1 MSTTSLWLKYF
12 LIEKEEELTLYP
24 IIYCLLIF
32 QLLELQWS
40 LRCDTLCWY
49 SIPPSKLTSAR
60 IISFPYS
67 WNSKR
72 KTNIWKLNNR
82 KLLMYRICMAY
93 DHFVFPPL
101 SNWWLDEHL
110 KGSEIHI
117 FDLEYPDSLLWNEKK
132 DASKSTVYLEI
143 ELFSSAHTKEDLP
156 SLSCQLLPRGCCLT
170 VPRAH
175 RCDNSRKSCIIHMC
189 SSGGT
194 DGLFPAS
201 HTRHNWDL
209 IVGYRLARLF
219 YLLLQYCNWLD
230 IMQKSWEPQLSIS
243 TKLHTIYIN
252 RWVVTFGDQRQ

>member
-1 MSTTSLWLKYF
+1 
-12 LIEKEEELTLYP
+12 
-24 IIYCLLIF
+24 
-32 QLLELQWS
+32 
-40 LRCDTLCWY
+40 
-49 SIPPSKLTSAR
+49 
-60 IISFPYS
+60 
-67 WNSKR
+67 
-72 KTNIWKLNNR
+72 
-82 KLLMYRICMAY
+82 MYRICMAY

-175 RCDNSRKSCIIHMC
+175 RCDNLHKSCIIHMC

-252 RWVVTFGDQRQ
+252 RWVVTFGDQWQQRSLHVPLEARRAQKLRQKMQRAPLSCHSDIEGISLPGAAAGSQFCGMPEKQLLVALNFQMWNF